1 MEDELWVEKEVER
14 IRQEFN
20 LTDEQFN
27 QFREQRSLESQ
38 ITQERIKEIHQL
50 LESNDIR
57 DRHDAIA
64 QIFAWV
70 LDSLLRTFK
79 LQWKSYERSFAGLS
93 GQLLAM
99 MTSQERRLTEL
110 EQEVQKLRR
119 QMPEAA

>member
-1 MEDELWVEKEVER
+1 MEDELWIEKEVER

-27 QFREQRSLESQ
+27 QFREQRSLESK
-38 ITQERIKEIHQL
+38 ITQERIREIHQL

-64 QIFAWV
+64 QIFAWM

-99 MTSQERRLTEL
+99 LTSQERRLTEL
-110 EQEVQKLRR
+110 EQELQKLRR

>member
-110 EQEVQKLRR
+110 EEEVQKLRR